1 MKSRSTISV
10 IAVLVL
16 VAAIIMLITRFDF
29 NHMDGD
35 DWTMLLII
43 AGVLL
48 GVIALI
54 VWSSSKTEEEPF
66 DELKL
71 KHTELK
77 PQELH
82 KSGIL
87 TEEEYQ
93 KNDSSVAPSNNPSEG
108 GTEELLRD
116 KDFMKQLYD
125 SGVIT
130 YPEYSKIEKVLTM
143 ERAGAITHEQF
154 LQELPDTVVAKID
167 EIKQQQLADEEKYR
181 KLHEALMKL
190 EQLRDAGILTQEEF
204 KVERRKLYS
213 R

>member
-35 DWTMLLII
+35 DWTILLII

-54 VWSSSKTEEEPF
+54 VRSSSKTEEEPF

-71 KHTELK
+71 KQTELK
-77 PQELH
+77 LQELH

-87 TEEEYQ
+87 TEE
-93 KNDSSVAPSNNPSEG
+93 KDSSVAPSNNPSEG

-130 YPEYSKIEKVLTM
+130 YPEYSKIEKALTM
-143 ERAGAITHEQF
+143 ERVGAITHEQF
-154 LQELPDTVVAKID
+154 LQELPDTVGAKID
-167 EIKQQQLADEEKYR
+167 EIKQQKLADEEKYR

-204 KVERRKLYS
+204 KVEKRKLYS